1 MLVLTTTTCFLLCA
15 LLQSRMMRSSSQSKR
30 PVWPDI
36 LLYAIEIKL
45 TSLSIVIVVDSWLWT
60 GICGSDVHFYAHGH
74 IGPTY
79 VEKPMVRLELQTL
92 RKRQH

>member
-1 MLVLTTTTCFLLCA
+1 MLTTTTCFLLCA
-15 LLQSRMMRSSSQSKR
+15 LLQSRMTRSSSQSKR
-30 PVWPDI
+30 PVWPD
-36 LLYAIEIKL
+36 LLYAIEIKLKL

-92 RKRQH
+92 RQRQR

>member
-1 MLVLTTTTCFLLCA
+1 MLTTTTCFLLCA
-15 LLQSRMMRSSSQSKR
+15 LLQSRMTRSSSQSKR
-30 PVWPDI
+30 PVWPD
-36 LLYAIEIKL
+36 LLYAIEIKLKL
-45 TSLSIVIVVDSWLWT
+45 TSLSIVIVVDSSLWT

-92 RKRQH
+92 RQRQR